1 MSDVSDFSETC
12 ARVADA
18 AMEAGVRIAVAES
31 LTGGNLATE
40 LSKAPN
46 AGTWFRGGVVAYHK
60 DVKFSLLDVPEGPVV
75 SETAARAMVASTA
88 RLFDADLVV
97 AVTGEAGPEP
107 DEAAPGT
114 VWFGLDHRGRVSA
127 SREVFD
133 GEPEE
138 VLAKTIGHALELI
151 ESCLTS

>member
-1 MSDVSDFSETC
+1 M
-12 ARVADA
+12 
-18 AMEAGVRIAVAES
+18 
-31 LTGGNLATE
+31 
-40 LSKAPN
+40 
-46 AGTWFRGGVVAYHK
+46 AYHK
-60 DVKFSLLDVPEGPVV
+60 DVKYDLLDVPEGPVV

-138 VLAKTIGHALELI
+138 VLAQTIGHSLELL
-151 ESCLTS
+151 ESCLRS

>member
-12 ARVADA
+12 KRVADA

-60 DVKFSLLDVPEGPVV
+60 DVKYDLLDVPEGPVV

-88 RLFDADLVV
+88 RLFDARTRRGGTGNGVV
-97 AVTGEAGPEP
+97 RTGSPRP
-107 DEAAPGT
+107 RQRLPGS
-114 VWFGLDHRGRVSA
+114 VRR
-127 SREVFD
+127 
-133 GEPEE
+133 
-138 VLAKTIGHALELI
+138 
-151 ESCLTS
+151 